1 MKYDE
6 DIKCCTGYLCPLHE
20 RCVRYMNFHAYE
32 SKYHDFDSEIPL
44 DVMSAQYDYEKDEC
58 KNFLRICDI
67 W

>member
-1 MKYDE
+1 
-6 DIKCCTGYLCPLHE
+6 
-20 RCVRYMNFHAYE
+20 MNFHAYE

-44 DVMSAQYDYEKDEC
+44 DVIPSQYDNEKDEC